1 MAHGGE
7 CSACCKSRLG
17 LLGLYPWPVSRGF
30 LLHVPAP
37 AEALVPEVL
46 EWSNT
51 GPEGQ
56 RSVWRQLRGCGSF
69 SFPLRPGEV
78 YITVWV
84 DE

>member
-7 CSACCKSRLG
+7 CSTCCKSRLG
-17 LLGLYPWPVSRGF
+17 LLGLYPWPVSKGF

-51 GPEGQ
+51 EDQ
-56 RSVWRQLRGCGSF
+56 RDRDLYGGS
-69 SFPLRPGEV
+69 
-78 YITVWV
+78 
-84 DE
+84 